1 MRRLAGLLA
10 AGVLATGCQ
19 DYVNPTG
26 PDAETGTSL
35 ESSPTLS
42 ATGAQEAVYI
52 VVLKSQVQDVDVE
65 AARLSRDHGGDL
77 AIVYRHAIKG
87 FAARLSDQQALAL
100 ARHSDVLLVEKDQPV
115 HTLITQT
122 NATWGL
128 DRIDQRNLPL
138 STTYTY
144 NATGAGV
151 NVYVIDTGIRVTHN
165 QFGGRATGAFTSIN
179 DGNGTNDCDGH
190 GTHVSGTIGGSVHG
204 VAKDVNL
211 YAVRVLNCFGNGTW
225 AGVIAGVDWVT
236 ANAVKPAVANMSLGG
251 GPSPSV
257 DAAVANSIASGI
269 SYAIAAGND
278 NSNACNFS
286 PARVGA
292 AITVGATT
300 TSDARASF
308 SNFGTCL
315 DIFAPGQSITSTWNS
330 SNTATAI
337 LSGTS
342 MAAPHVAGAAAL
354 YLQGNAAATPAQVA
368 NALTSNATTN
378 VVSNPGSGSPNR
390 LLYTAFIGGGPP
402 PGPSVV
408 LNIHSGD
415 NQTGEVNTRLP
426 QQLIVKVVDGNGN
439 PLSNVPVSFTVL
451 TGGGQVRNVPDVT
464 GPLGIAGTGWTLGPV
479 VGTQTVEASAS
490 GAAPVTFTATAT
502 STPPPPP
509 PPPPGPTLFLQIQ
522 SGDNQTGPSGSLLP
536 QLLIVKVVDANGNPV
551 AGVPV
556 SFEVLTGGGSIPSDP
571 DVTGPKGIAGKRWT
585 LGPTPGTQTAQ
596 ATAPGADPVVF
607 TATAN

>member
-10 AGVLATGCQ
+10 AGVLAAGCQ
-19 DYVNPTG
+19 DYVNPTEPG
-26 PDAETGTSL
+26 ADAGAAL
-35 ESSPTLS
+35 NSSPTLS
-42 ATGAQEAVYI
+42 AAGAQDDVYI

-77 AIVYRHAIKG
+77 AIVYRHALKG
-87 FAARLSDQQALAL
+87 FAARLSDQEALAL
-100 ARHSDVLLVEKDQPV
+100 ARESDVLLVEKDQPV
-115 HTLITQT
+115 HATITQT

-144 NATGAGV
+144 NQTGAGV
-151 NVYVIDTGIRVTHN
+151 NVYVIDTGIRTTHN

-190 GTHVSGTIGGSVHG
+190 GTHVSGTIGGSIHG

-211 YAVRVLNCFGNGTW
+211 YAVRVLNCSGSGTW
-225 AGVIAGVDWVT
+225 SGVIAGVDWVT

-251 GPSPSV
+251 GASSVV
-257 DAAVANSIASGI
+257 DAAVANSIASGVV
-269 SYAIAAGND
+269 YAISAGND
-278 NSNACNFS
+278 NWNACNNS
-286 PARVGA
+286 PARVGT

-308 SNFGTCL
+308 SNWGSCV
-315 DIFAPGQSITSTWNS
+315 DIFAPGQSITSAYNS

-342 MAAPHVAGAAAL
+342 MSSPHVAGVAAL
-354 YLQGNAAATPAQVA
+354 YLETNPNATPAQVA

-378 VVSNPGSGSPNR
+378 VISNPGTGSPNR
-390 LLYTAFIGGGPP
+390 LLYMGFLGGAPP
-402 PGPSVV
+402 PGPSVF
-408 LNIHSGD
+408 LNIHGGN
-415 NQTGEVNTRLP
+415 NQTGEVNTRLA
-426 QQLIVKVVDGNGN
+426 QMLLVKVVDGQGN
-439 PLSNVPVSFTVL
+439 PLANVPVSFNVV
-451 TGGGQVRNVPDVT
+451 TGGGEVRAVPDVT
-464 GPLGIAGTGWTLGPV
+464 GPLGIAGTGWTLGPL
-479 VGTQTVEASAS
+479 VGEQTVEASAP
-490 GAAPVTFTATAT
+490 GAATITFKATAT
-502 STPPPPP
+502 DTPPPPP
-509 PPPPGPTLFLQIQ
+509 PPPPQPTLFLQIQ
-522 SGDNQTGPSGSLLP
+522 SGNNQTGPAGSPLP
-536 QLLIVKVVDANGNPV
+536 QLLIVKVVDGNGNPV

-556 SFEVLTGGGSIPSDP
+556 SFQVLTGGGSIPTSP

-585 LGPTPGTQTAQ
+585 LGPTLGTQTAQ
-596 ATAPGADPVVF
+596 ASAPGANPVVF